1 MFGSEYFWIT
11 VSLIIFLV
19 IAVKMGLTPTLAK
32 LDARSERIRKELEEA
47 QALREEAQKML
58 ADHKRRQ
65 REALKDAEE
74 IVEAARSEAKSLR
87 DAAEHEIEG
96 TIRRREQLAM
106 DKIAQAR
113 KNAEAQLRQQAAELA
128 VAAAGRLIAS
138 NLDESRQAA
147 LTDSSIN
154 EVGRKLN

>member
-19 IAVKMGLTPTLAK
+19 IAVKMGLAPTLAK

-87 DAAEHEIEG
+87 DAAEHELEA

>member
-11 VSLIIFLV
+11 VSLIIFLI
-19 IAVKMGLTPTLAK
+19 IAVRMGLTPTLAK

-87 DAAEHEIEG
+87 DAAEHDIEG

-138 NLDESRQAA
+138 NLDESRQTA
-147 LTDSSIN
+147 LTDSSIS

>member
-1 MFGSEYFWIT
+1 MFGSAYFWIT
-11 VSLIIFLV
+11 VSLILFLV
-19 IAVKMGLTPTLAK
+19 IAVKKGLTPTLAK

-74 IVEAARSEAKSLR
+74 IVEAARSEAKSMR

-128 VAAAGRLIAS
+128 VAAAGQLIAS
-138 NLDESRQAA
+138 SLDETRQTAQ
-147 LTDSSIN
+147 TDSSIS